1 MSARVHPTAIVD
13 PSAELGLDVVVEPFA
28 VVGRGVVVGAGTTI
42 GTRATVCGPTRL
54 GAGCSVGVGAVI
66 GTDPQD
72 LKYEGRGEVSELVI
86 GEETNIRE
94 YVTINRGTSASGS
107 TVVGPRC
114 YLMSYVHIAH
124 DCRVGEGVIL
134 ANAVQLAGHVDIG
147 AFAQIG
153 GLTPVHQFVRI
164 GAHAF
169 IGGGSRVPQDVPP
182 FARAAGN
189 PIRFYGINAV
199 GLRRAGFDADLRMT
213 IQRAYRVLFNS
224 TLPRS
229 EAIDRVRDGS
239 GHIPEVGQLLDFL
252 TTSERGVMV

>member
-13 PSAELGLDVVVEPFA
+13 PSAELDLDVVVEPFA
-28 VVGRGVVVGAGTTI
+28 VVGPKVVIGAGTTI

-54 GAGCSVGVGAVI
+54 GAGCSVGIGAVI

-72 LKYEGRGEVSELVI
+72 LKYEGELSELVI

-114 YLMSYVHIAH
+114 YLMSYVHVAH
-124 DCRVGEGVIL
+124 DCRIGEGVIL

-147 AFAQIG
+147 AFVQIG

-182 FARAAGN
+182 FARTAGN

-224 TLPRS
+224 TLQRS
-229 EAIDRVRDGS
+229 EAIDRVRDES

-252 TTSERGVMV
+252 ATSERGVMV

>member
-28 VVGRGVVVGAGTTI
+28 VVGRGVVVGAGATI

-54 GAGCSVGVGAVI
+54 GAGCSVGIGAVI

-72 LKYEGRGEVSELVI
+72 LKYQGEVGELVI

-124 DCRVGEGVIL
+124 DCRLAEGVIL

-169 IGGGSRVPQDVPP
+169 IGGGSRIPQDVPP

-224 TLPRS
+224 RLPRS

-252 TTSERGVMV
+252 TAAGRGVMV

>member
-13 PSAELGLDVVVEPFA
+13 PSAELDLDVVVEPFA
-28 VVGRGVVVGAGTTI
+28 VVGPKVVIGAGTTI

-54 GAGCSVGVGAVI
+54 GAGCSVGIGAVI

-72 LKYEGRGEVSELVI
+72 VKYEGGVSELVI

-114 YLMSYVHIAH
+114 YLMSYVHVAH
-124 DCRVGEGVIL
+124 DCRIGEGVIL

-147 AFAQIG
+147 AFVQIG

-182 FARAAGN
+182 FARTAGN

-224 TLPRS
+224 TLQRS
-229 EAIDRVRDGS
+229 EAIDRVRDES

-252 TTSERGVMV
+252 ATSERGVMV

>member
-1 MSARVHPTAIVD
+1 MTACVHPTAIVD

-28 VVGRGVVVGAGTTI
+28 VVGPKVVIGAGTTI

-54 GAGCSVGVGAVI
+54 GAGCSVGIGAVI

-72 LKYEGRGEVSELVI
+72 LKYEGELSELVI

-114 YLMSYVHIAH
+114 YLMSYVHIGH
-124 DCRVGEGVIL
+124 DCRVGEGVVL

-147 AFAQIG
+147 AFVQIG

-182 FARAAGN
+182 FARTAGN

-224 TLPRS
+224 TLQRS
-229 EAIDRVRDGS
+229 EAVDRVRDGS

-252 TTSERGVMV
+252 AASERGVMV

>member
-1 MSARVHPTAIVD
+1 MTARVHPTAIVD

-28 VVGRGVVVGAGTTI
+28 VVGPRVVVGAGTTI

-54 GAGCSVGVGAVI
+54 GAGCSVGIGAVI

-72 LKYEGRGEVSELVI
+72 LKYQGEVSELVI
-86 GEETNIRE
+86 GEETTIRE
-94 YVTINRGTSASGS
+94 YVTINRGTSASGG

-124 DCRVGEGVIL
+124 DCHIGEGVIL

-164 GAHAF
+164 GAYAF

-182 FARAAGN
+182 FARTAGN

-224 TLPRS
+224 TLQRS
-229 EAIDRVRDGS
+229 EAVDRVRDGS
-239 GHIPEVGQLLDFL
+239 GHIREVGQLLDFL
-252 TTSERGVMV
+252 ATSERGVMV